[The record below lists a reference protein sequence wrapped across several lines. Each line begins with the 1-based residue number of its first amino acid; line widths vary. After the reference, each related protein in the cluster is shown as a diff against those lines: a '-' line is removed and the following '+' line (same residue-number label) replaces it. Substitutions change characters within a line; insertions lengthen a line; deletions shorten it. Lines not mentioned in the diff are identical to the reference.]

1 LYVVGISWYT
11 TTRHPKETKIT
22 GGDIY
27 RGHLVFLS
35 SLSFSTTTGAAGI
48 LNHNSLNL
56 LVHLSVLALRG
67 GDLFVN
73 ASRNINKIS
82 TLVGTMARHRAIST
96 NARIALSVA

>member
-1 LYVVGISWYT
+1 LVHHDAS
-11 TTRHPKETKIT
+11 TK
-22 GGDIY
+22 GDKDYRGYIY

-35 SLSFSTTTGAAGI
+35 SLSFTTTGAAGI
-48 LNHNSLNL
+48 LNHTSLNL

-82 TLVGTMARHRAIST
+82 TLVGTMARLRAIST
-96 NARIALSVA
+96 NAIIVLSVA

>member
-1 LYVVGISWYT
+1 LYIVGISWYT
-11 TTRHPKETKIT
+11 TTRQPKETDYR
-22 GGDIY
+22 GYIY
-27 RGHLVFLS
+27 SGHLVFLS

-48 LNHNSLNL
+48 LNHTSLNL

-82 TLVGTMARHRAIST
+82 TLVGTMARLRAIST
-96 NARIALSVA
+96 NAIIVLSVA